1 MVEAALRQPRD
12 PERGRALFGT
22 AGCFACHTV
31 GGEGGA
37 LGPALAN
44 IRGRFSVRD
53 LLEAILEPSRAI
65 SDQYGTVV
73 VTLVDGTQQQGRLV
87 NQNERQVHLSANL
100 FDPTDLVRLDRTR
113 VRDIQPSAISLMPPG
128 LLDPLD
134 ADDIADLVAFLLGAR

>member
-1 MVEAALRQPRD
+1 
-12 PERGRALFGT
+12 
-22 AGCFACHTV
+22 V

-37 LGPALAN
+37 LGPTLAN

-53 LLEAILEPSRAI
+53 LLEAILEPSKAI

-73 VTLVDGTQQQGRLV
+73 VTLADGTQQQGRLV

-113 VRDIQPSAISLMPPG
+113 VRDIRPSAMSLMPPG
-128 LLDPLD
+128 LLDPLS
-134 ADDIADLVAFLLGAR
+134 ADEIADLVEFLLGAR